1 MKNNESVSDY
11 YEDTPQTRFK
21 QTYACAHETRRY
33 IKKKPHIFLSDIFV
47 SIGNFHLNSQLYN
60 VFILK

>member
-1 MKNNESVSDY
+1 MENNESVSDY

-33 IKKKPHIFLSDIFV
+33 KKKKKTHIFLSDIFV
-47 SIGNFHLNSQLYN
+47 SIGNFH
-60 VFILK
+60 